1 MFLSISIYNVEL
13 IIESKKVECKGCV
26 ILKFIKKEL
35 DSKHLAGIIAMTAI
49 ITFAISALL
58 FMGLNYIKAEYSLLF
73 DKNSV
78 SRETIVKFNEAR
90 SILQNSFYED
100 IDINNLVEGAI
111 TGMTDSLKDP
121 YTVYY
126 NKEQMKYF
134 MDMQRTTENEYVGV
148 GLPIT
153 LDKNGIITVLEPFD
167 DSPAKDAG
175 IKQGDKI
182 LKIDGKDITGI
193 KDETLVAN
201 MIKGPENTET
211 VLTILRESENSTI
224 DVTVVRKKI
233 IAKLN
238 IRSEMLDNDIA
249 YIKIKMFDENI
260 SKNFI
265 NQLNKLVD
273 NGAKSLIIDVRDN
286 PGGLY
291 NEVVDLADRI
301 LPKGTIVYT
310 EDRKGKKEVQTSD
323 DTQLDIPIVVLT
335 NGNSASA
342 SEILAGAIK
351 DFKKGTLV
359 GTKTFGKGLVQST
372 YGFDDGTGLKLT
384 IARYFTPSGV
394 CIHGEGIKPDI
405 EVNLN
410 DKYKDVSSS
419 AIPREDDLQLQKAI
433 EVLNSK

>member
-1 MFLSISIYNVEL
+1 L
-13 IIESKKVECKGCV
+13 I
-26 ILKFIKKEL
+26 FDKKEL

-49 ITFAISALL
+49 ICFTISILT
-58 FMGLNYIKAEYSLLF
+58 FMGFTYFSGRYSLAF
-73 DKNSV
+73 DKSSV
-78 SRETIVKFNEAR
+78 SIETIKKFNEAR
-90 SILQNSFYED
+90 SILQNSYYEN
-100 IDINNLVEGAI
+100 IDTNKLVEGAI
-111 TGMTDSLKDP
+111 TGMADSLKDP

-126 NKEQMKYF
+126 NKDQMKWF
-134 MDMQRTTENEYVGV
+134 MDMQKTTENEYVGV
-148 GLPIT
+148 GLPIM
-153 LDKNGIITVLEPFD
+153 LDKNGIVTVLEPFD
-167 DSPAKDAG
+167 DSPAKAAG

-193 KDETLVAN
+193 KDDTLVAS

-224 DVTVVRKKI
+224 DIRIVRKKI
-233 IAKLN
+233 VAKLN
-238 IRSEMLDNDIA
+238 IRSEMLDSNIA
-249 YIKIKMFDENI
+249 YIKLKMFDENI

-265 NQLNKLVD
+265 SQLNKLVD
-273 NGAKSLIIDVRDN
+273 KGAKSLIIDVRDN

-291 NEVVDLADRI
+291 NEVVSLADRL

-310 EDRKGKKEVQTSD
+310 EDRKGKKVVQPSD
-323 DTQLDIPIVVLT
+323 ATQLDIPIVVLT

-351 DFKKGTLV
+351 DFKKGQLI

-372 YGFDDGTGLKLT
+372 YIFDDQTGLKVT

-405 EVNLN
+405 EVKLD
-410 DKYKDVSSS
+410 DKYINTSVS

-433 EVLNSK
+433 DVLTNK